1 MPAPTSV
8 PSPKRT
14 SWARWRVMGKIPLA
28 RNAFEDGQW
37 ATLASAAA
45 SRPSSPSVTWTS
57 WANTDRRPTSPWRS

>member
-1 MPAPTSV
+1 
-8 PSPKRT
+8 
-14 SWARWRVMGKIPLA
+14 MGKIPLA